1 MRGMG
6 RRAGLLMLVPV
17 MALLG
22 SCSSAA
28 PASPDT
34 VASPDTSVSTGPDTV
49 RVDVDKRP
57 FALHVPTSYHQG
69 TAVPLVVIL
78 HGYTSDGAR
87 QESYFKLTAQ
97 SDARG
102 FLYAMPDGQRNQQGQ
117 RYWNGTDACCDFG
130 NSGVDD
136 STYLSHLIST
146 VERSYSVD
154 RVFLIGHSNG
164 AFMAIRM
171 ACEHAGQLTGIV
183 GLNGAMWNDKSRC
196 RPSRPV
202 SFLDIRSVADETIL
216 FAGGLNAGIPY
227 PSAATTDHLIL
238 NRDDERVAALAG
250 RTAAQVSYYGV
261 AADLR
266 SVFPNDEELYGGEIR
281 VSTLPADVEL
291 RALPHDADPAA
302 TLAIGGDVRSV
313 RLRAEGRL
321 P

>member
-97 SDARG
+97 SEARG

-171 ACEHAGQLTGIV
+171 ACEHADQLTGIV

-216 FAGGLNAGIPY
+216 FACGLNAGIPY
-227 PSAATTDHLIL
+227 PSAATTDADWREFDNCSGQSTSSPPLDL
-238 NRDDERVAALAG
+238 VTTVAGAETDVTSWSCAGHSTVESWTIKNGTHSPALSDAFAPG
-250 RTAAQVSYYGV
+250 VVDFMYAQ
-261 AADLR
+261 AQ
-266 SVFPNDEELYGGEIR
+266 P
-281 VSTLPADVEL
+281 
-291 RALPHDADPAA
+291 
-302 TLAIGGDVRSV
+302 
-313 RLRAEGRL
+313 
-321 P
+321 